1 VHLTKTLTP
10 ALSAYSWQ
18 ARNQARKRTETER
31 AIESLSDLSEIQ
43 VRILSDMPS
52 VAATHHHSQE
62 VEPVIELDHVHLKIP
77 VFSSESRSIGSALL
91 RSLTGGKLNQEHGN
105 TYVDALRDLNLSIR
119 SGERIALIGHN
130 GAGKSTFLR
139 LISGI
144 YLPTSGILSVRQFVY
159 PMISRS
165 FVTSPELSGF
175 QAIKAH
181 YLIIH
186 GNLRGFATFAD
197 NVIEFCGLGDFIYLP
212 IKGYSQG
219 MAARLLFAM
228 LTGIPHQ
235 CLAID
240 EGFGTGDSRFMEAAQ
255 QRLDGFLESAGT
267 LLLASHSDLL
277 LQRFC
282 QRGLVFHQG
291 KIVMDADLDDALA
304 YYHGKEFADLKNH

>member
-1 VHLTKTLTP
+1 MTQDL
-10 ALSAYSWQ
+10 A
-18 ARNQARKRTETER
+18 E
-31 AIESLSDLSEIQ
+31 ES
-43 VRILSDMPS
+43 R
-52 VAATHHHSQE
+52 
-62 VEPVIELDHVHLKIP
+62 PVIELEHVNLKIP

-91 RSLTGGKLNQEHGN
+91 QTLTGGKLKQERGHAI
-105 TYVDALRDLNLSIR
+105 VDALRDLNLSIYN
-119 SGERIALIGHN
+119 GERIALIGHN

-139 LISGI
+139 LVSGI
-144 YLPTSGILSVRQFVY
+144 YQPTSGVLRVHRFVY

-186 GNLRGFATFAD
+186 GNLRGFSTFAE
-197 NVIEFCGLGDFIYLP
+197 NVIDFCGLGDYIYLP

-255 QRLDGFLESAGT
+255 NRLDQFLDSAGT

-282 QRGLVFHQG
+282 HRGLVFHQG
-291 KIVMDADLDDALA
+291 RIVMDGELEDALA
-304 YYHGKEFADLKNH
+304 FYHGQQFAALSNG

>member
-1 VHLTKTLTP
+1 
-10 ALSAYSWQ
+10 
-18 ARNQARKRTETER
+18 
-31 AIESLSDLSEIQ
+31 
-43 VRILSDMPS
+43 MPS
-52 VAATHHHSQE
+52 APTNHVSLQG
-62 VEPVIELDHVHLKIP
+62 EPPIIELDHVNLKIP
-77 VFSSESRSIGSALL
+77 VFTSESRSIGSALL
-91 RSLTGGKLNQEHGN
+91 RSLTGGNLNQERGQ
-105 TYVDALRDLNLSIR
+105 TSIDALCDLNLRIW

-139 LISGI
+139 LVSGI
-144 YLPTSGILSVRQFVY
+144 YSPTQGSLRVRQFVY

-165 FVTSPELSGF
+165 FVTSPELSGL

-186 GNLRGFATFAD
+186 GNLRGFSEFAA
-197 NVIEFCGLGDFIYLP
+197 NVIDFCGLGDFIYLP

-255 QRLDGFLESAGT
+255 QRLDQFLESAGT
-267 LLLASHSDLL
+267 LLLASHSDDLL
-277 LQRFC
+277 RRFC
-282 QRGLVFHQG
+282 QRGLVFHKGQ
-291 KIVMDADLDDALA
+291 IVMDADLDGALA
-304 YYHGKEFADLKNH
+304 FYHSQQFADLKNG

>member
-1 VHLTKTLTP
+1 
-10 ALSAYSWQ
+10 
-18 ARNQARKRTETER
+18 
-31 AIESLSDLSEIQ
+31 
-43 VRILSDMPS
+43 MPS
-52 VAATHHHSQE
+52 VASIHLHPQE
-62 VEPVIELDHVHLKIP
+62 GDLVIELEDVNLKIP

-91 RSLTGGKLNQEHGN
+91 RSLTGGKLNQERGH
-105 TYVDALRDLNLSIR
+105 TFVDALSGLNLRIR

-144 YLPTSGILSVRQFVY
+144 YYPTGGSLRVHQFVY

-186 GNLRGFATFAD
+186 GNLRGFSAFAKD
-197 NVIEFCGLGDFIYLP
+197 VIDFCGLGDFIYLP

-240 EGFGTGDSRFMEAAQ
+240 EGFGTGDSRFIEAAQ
-255 QRLDGFLESAGT
+255 RRLDQFLENAGT
-267 LLLASHSDLL
+267 LLLASHSDGL

-282 QRGLVFHQG
+282 QRGLVFHKGQ
-291 KIVMDADLDDALA
+291 IVKDTNLDDALA
-304 YYHGKEFADLKNH
+304 FYHGKQFAELRTE

>member
-1 VHLTKTLTP
+1 
-10 ALSAYSWQ
+10 
-18 ARNQARKRTETER
+18 
-31 AIESLSDLSEIQ
+31 
-43 VRILSDMPS
+43 MPS
-52 VAATHHHSQE
+52 AAPQHLQAQQG
-62 VEPVIELDHVHLKIP
+62 EPVLELEHVKLKIP

-91 RSLTGGKLNQEHGN
+91 RSLTGGKLNQERGH
-105 TYVDALRDLNLSIR
+105 TFVDALHDLNLCIR
-119 SGERIALIGHN
+119 SGERVALIGHN

-144 YLPTSGILSVRQFVY
+144 YHPTSGSLKVHQFVY

-186 GNLRGFATFAD
+186 GNLRGFSAFAQ
-197 NVIEFCGLGDFIYLP
+197 NVTDFCGLGDFIYLP

-240 EGFGTGDSRFMEAAQ
+240 EGFGTGDSRFMQAAQ

-282 QRGLVFHQG
+282 QRGLVFHKG
-291 KIVMDADLDDALA
+291 HIVKDADLDEALTF
-304 YYHGKEFADLKNH
+304 YHGKEFAELKNQ

>member
-1 VHLTKTLTP
+1 MRYSQLVNPTIQVHLT
-10 ALSAYSWQ
+10 SEMS
-18 ARNQARKRTETER
+18 
-31 AIESLSDLSEIQ
+31 SLAMRDNHTVE
-43 VRILSDMPS
+43 
-52 VAATHHHSQE
+52 A
-62 VEPVIELDHVHLKIP
+62 EPVLELEHVNLEIP
-77 VFSSESRSIGSALL
+77 VFSSESRSIGSVLL
-91 RSLTGGKLNQEHGN
+91 RTLTGGKLKRDRGHACI
-105 TYVDALRDLNLSIR
+105 DALRDLNVSIK

-144 YLPTSGILSVRQFVY
+144 YQPSSGVLRVHQFVY

-165 FVTSPELSGF
+165 FITSPELSGF

-181 YLIIH
+181 YLTIH
-186 GNLRGFATFAD
+186 GNLQGFSAFAQ
-197 NVIEFCGLGDFIYLP
+197 NVIDFCGLGDFIYLP

-240 EGFGTGDSRFMEAAQ
+240 EGFGAGDSRFVEAAQ
-255 QRLDGFLESAGT
+255 NRLDRFLETAGT
-267 LLLASHSDLL
+267 LLLASHSDSL

-282 QRGLVFHQG
+282 ERGLVFHQG
-291 KIVMDADLDDALA
+291 RIVMDADLEKALA
-304 YYHGKEFADLKNH
+304 FYHSEQFTELSNV

>member
-1 VHLTKTLTP
+1 
-10 ALSAYSWQ
+10 
-18 ARNQARKRTETER
+18 
-31 AIESLSDLSEIQ
+31 
-43 VRILSDMPS
+43 MPS
-52 VAATHHHSQE
+52 AATTHLHPQE
-62 VEPVIELDHVHLKIP
+62 GQAVIELDAVNLKIP

-91 RSLTGGKLNQEHGN
+91 RSLTGGNLNQERGQ
-105 TYVDALRDLNLSIR
+105 TFIDALCDLNCRIH

-144 YLPTSGILSVRQFVY
+144 YHPTSGALRVRQFVY

-186 GNLRGFATFAD
+186 GNLRGFSEFSQ
-197 NVIEFCGLGDFIYLP
+197 NVIDFCGLGDFIYLP

-255 QRLDGFLESAGT
+255 RRLDQFLESAGT
-267 LLLASHSDLL
+267 LLLASHSDEL

-282 QRGLVFHQG
+282 QRGLVFHKGQ
-291 KIVMDADLDDALA
+291 IVMDAPLDEALA
-304 YYHGKEFADLKNH
+304 FYHSPAFADLRNA